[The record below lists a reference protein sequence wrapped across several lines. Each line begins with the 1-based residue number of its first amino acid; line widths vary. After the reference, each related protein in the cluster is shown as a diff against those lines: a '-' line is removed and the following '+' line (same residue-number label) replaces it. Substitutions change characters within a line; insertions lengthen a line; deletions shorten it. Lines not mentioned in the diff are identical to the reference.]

1 MSAIYKR
8 DLRAYFTSPVGYVF
22 IAAFLF
28 VMNLVFFLMNMLTG
42 ENRLTTCYTVMLYA
56 MMILVPILTMRTFS
70 EDYKQKTDQLLLT
83 SPVRPVGIVMGKFL
97 AAYTVFV
104 ITLSV
109 LLINQAGNDVFAA
122 VILHPAETQVPVQPA
137 RCRFPRFQGPVRQM
151 EDLSIPDP
159 GVQHPDVLQFAP
171 VSRLSSPLG
180 EEGGAVQDHGPAV
193 SLFPAVQ
200 HPGGKLP
207 KVAVLL
213 IEFRR
218 HAPVSRFPAQTAAAA
233 SISARSCR
241 KRATAGGAIFGNQ
254 SSISPGEMK
263 RASTTSSGWS
273 RSAGS
278 FSGHR

>member
-104 ITLSV
+104 ITLALMLVQVIIIAAMSTPNAAIIIGNYIA
-109 LLINQAGNDVFAA
+109 LLSAAA
-122 VILHPAETQVPVQPA
+122 VYIAIGCFVSSLTENQLVANIATLAINVTLFLLDYAYDLVNVGWIKQILYWISIY
-137 RCRFPRFQGPVRQM
+137 RRFNTFYVGVFSVADFVFYLCVSAVFLFLTVR
-151 EDLSIPDP
+151 
-159 GVQHPDVLQFAP
+159 VL
-171 VSRLSSPLG
+171 
-180 EEGGAVQDHGPAV
+180 E
-193 SLFPAVQ
+193 
-200 HPGGKLP
+200 K
-207 KVAVLL
+207 
-213 IEFRR
+213 
-218 HAPVSRFPAQTAAAA
+218 
-233 SISARSCR
+233 
-241 KRATAGGAIFGNQ
+241 KR
-254 SSISPGEMK
+254 
-263 RASTTSSGWS
+263 WS
-273 RSAGS
+273 
-278 FSGHR
+278 